1 MRRTFIQTREFSKQW
16 DRLGFDDDDLRRLEA
31 EILFDPKQFPVMQ
44 GTGGLRKMRFAYRN
58 EGKSGSVRVCY
69 VDFVVAE
76 TIYLITAYP
85 KNKKDNLSAAECGEI
100 RKVIDALRN
109 SLEEHYGKR
118 I

>member
-1 MRRTFIQTREFSKQW
+1 M
-16 DRLGFDDDDLRRLEA
+16 
-31 EILFDPKQFPVMQ
+31 
-44 GTGGLRKMRFAYRN
+44 
-58 EGKSGSVRVCY
+58 RVCY

-85 KNKKDNLSAAECGEI
+85 KNKKDNLSAAECREI